1 MEKIFRR
8 HRFFD
13 ILLNNFMRRQSSFAE
28 DFANG
33 PGTGCAIIFALGVVG
48 ALFSKDKSAQL
59 GAVLFLVLILAAVLV
74 GILFRRKALKDR
86 NRLRDVLSEK
96 GLNSVVENFIESFG
110 KEVGARTI
118 SAWRPREGYAFDWK
132 RLEDFRDELMQR
144 SIHFVKK
151 DYSENKSL
159 DAQMEW
165 LLKEFIDKKE
175 RTYLTNRVSTQEI
188 HSFSELNKKGD
199 DFEHLIV
206 RLFEAMGYSAKRIGG
221 VGDQGGDVIA
231 VRKGHSCLTR

>member
-1 MEKIFRR
+1 M
-8 HRFFD
+8 
-13 ILLNNFMRRQSSFAE
+13 
-28 DFANG
+28 
-33 PGTGCAIIFALGVVG
+33 
-48 ALFSKDKSAQL
+48 
-59 GAVLFLVLILAAVLV
+59 
-74 GILFRRKALKDR
+74 
-86 NRLRDVLSEK
+86 
-96 GLNSVVENFIESFG
+96 
-110 KEVGARTI
+110 GARTI

-144 SIHFVKK
+144 GIHFVKK

-231 VRKGHSCLTR
+231 VRKGHSCLIQAKCYTVPVGNSAVQQAVAARNHYQCTEAVVATTSSFTAEAKALAHSNAVTLVDRNKLQELLVKYLHESWQ